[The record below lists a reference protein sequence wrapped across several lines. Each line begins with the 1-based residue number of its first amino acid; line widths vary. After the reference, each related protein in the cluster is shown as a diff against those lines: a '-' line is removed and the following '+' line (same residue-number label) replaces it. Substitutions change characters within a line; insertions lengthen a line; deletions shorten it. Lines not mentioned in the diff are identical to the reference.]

1 MAVTPE
7 EVRRIAKLA
16 KLTFSEKEMERL
28 AEELSRVLDHV
39 RALEKAPLDGLE
51 PMAHPF
57 DAACPMREDV
67 SAPSLSNEDVLRNA
81 PEPEGGAFKVPEV
94 IESK

>member
-16 KLTFSEKEMERL
+16 KLSFSEEETTRL
-28 AEELSRVLDHV
+28 AGELSRVLDHV
-39 RALEKAPLDGLE
+39 KALERAPLDGLE

-57 DAACPMREDV
+57 DAACPLRDDV
-67 SAPSLSNEDVLRNA
+67 SAPSFPRDDVLRNA
-81 PEPEGGAFKVPEV
+81 PEAESGAFKVPEA
-94 IESK
+94 IENK